1 MGVELAKWSEKVRNS
16 EYLAE
21 DELKALC
28 EYVRL
33 PADLTILGSQWAPL
47 VSPKEDWLV
56 RGPLQHTNL
65 FGFFLVCR
73 DLRLGFGTEATLP
86 GC

>member
-1 MGVELAKWSEKVRNS
+1 MGVELDKWIEKVKRC

-33 PADLTILGSQWAPL
+33 WSRRYSMTFRCCCMLRPPCFWRTDKRNLGGGVKRTASQ
-47 VSPKEDWLV
+47 
-56 RGPLQHTNL
+56 
-65 FGFFLVCR
+65 
-73 DLRLGFGTEATLP
+73 
-86 GC
+86 